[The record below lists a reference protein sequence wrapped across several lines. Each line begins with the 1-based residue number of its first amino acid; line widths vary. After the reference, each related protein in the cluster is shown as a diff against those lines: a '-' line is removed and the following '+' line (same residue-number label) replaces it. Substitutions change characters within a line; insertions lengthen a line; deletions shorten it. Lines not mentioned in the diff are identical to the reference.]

1 MKLVSQSEVDTFLIC
16 ERRHFYAF
24 GERLQPK
31 SHGPGLTRGI
41 LGHRALAVYYK
52 RLVRVKPTPEDIRQA
67 ASEMDEFLKNE
78 LLNAALSGDTNIV
91 EMATE
96 LRTLLSE
103 YVMYTSDEFNEWEI
117 LSVEQEFVI
126 EDFPFT
132 PDIIKRNRVSGE
144 VVLSDH
150 KFLYNFYN
158 ANKVNLFP
166 QLPKYVGGLRDIGYR
181 VDYAEYNMIRYRKD
195 GVEKFK
201 RMRMDIPEVRIEKYQ
216 HEQEVVKNRIN
227 SFKAMSMDEWEQLV
241 LRTANSFTC
250 NSCPFFDLCQTDLDN
265 LRGRDLLVHSDYEPS
280 TYGYRDPAEEAG

>member
-1 MKLVSQSEVDTFLIC
+1 
-16 ERRHFYAF
+16 
-24 GERLQPK
+24 
-31 SHGPGLTRGI
+31 
-41 LGHRALAVYYK
+41 VYFK